1 MSTDQESHIYPVKQ
15 YIGARY
21 VPIFG
26 RKNETTIEWDNSKS
40 YEPLTIV
47 LYQGNSYTSKQYVPQ
62 GAEITDEK
70 YWALTG
76 NYNAQVE
83 QYRKEVA
90 SKIET
95 VAHDDTLKGA
105 GISSD
110 PLKTNLNHSTI
121 MSDTNNTVY
130 PTLMHKQDDTN
141 TILGIGLNA
150 GDGLVAYNTEDP
162 NIGSGIKLDP
172 NIHVSIENSENY
184 FNAMNINNTN
194 TAQTF
199 ATKVNRNALYVGNS
213 YTLGIGS
220 SNNKTGIYELTK
232 FIFGETNIVWGD
244 GIGFMP
250 YAGHTETFIT
260 KYQKFITENPEKSQK
275 LTDIVVVSAY
285 GDTRALIAKNNNGQY
300 AQELITALNNFISL
314 VHTNS
319 PKAMVHVVFAEG
331 TSQENKGG
339 VTVRKEFEL
348 DNIFAGTIAQLSYKN
363 IRYLGWPGWNI
374 THRANCFSGDGYHPN
389 DHGYDFLA
397 TSFIESFFGTF
408 QEFKDKT
415 NAISINL
422 NNSSQE
428 NALTTTLYVE
438 TCKNYSYYHFGTIHV
453 TKPLQITQN
462 TQLCTF
468 SNKICQP
475 PVPAN
480 YILDFPLLYSTNFTK
495 GAIDRFS
502 ISFDATGS
510 NLIINPVGKTTS
522 NEISIGDYVVSPYS
536 VTLTHNA

>member
-1 MSTDQESHIYPVKQ
+1 MTQEPIYPVKQ

-26 RKNETTIEWDNSKS
+26 RKNENTIEWDNSKP
-40 YEPLTIV
+40 YEPLSVVT
-47 LYQGNSYTSKQYVPQ
+47 YQGNSYTSKQYVPSNI
-62 GAEITDEK
+62 EITDET
-70 YWALTG
+70 YWAQTG

-95 VAHDDTLKGA
+95 VAHDDTLQGA
-105 GISSD
+105 GTSNE
-110 PLKTNLNHSTI
+110 PLKLNP
-121 MSDTNNTVY
+121 D
-130 PTLMHKQDDTN
+130 
-141 TILGIGLNA
+141 
-150 GDGLVAYNTEDP
+150 
-162 NIGSGIKLDP
+162 
-172 NIHVSIENSENY
+172 IHVSIENSVNY

-199 ATKVNRNALYVGNS
+199 AAKVNRNALYVGNS

-220 SNNKTGIYELTK
+220 SDNQTGIYKLTK
-232 FIFGETNIVWGD
+232 FIFSETDIVWGD
-244 GIGFMP
+244 GIGFTP
-250 YAGHTETFIT
+250 YAGHTETFLT
-260 KYQKFITENPEKSQK
+260 KYQNFITENPEKSQK

-285 GDTRALIAKNNNGQY
+285 GDTRALIAKNNNAQY
-300 AQELITALNNFISL
+300 QQELITALNNFILL
-314 VHTNS
+314 VHRNS
-319 PKAMVHVVFAEG
+319 PNAMVHVVFAEG

-348 DNIFAGTIAQLSYKN
+348 DSIFAGAIAVLSAKN

-389 DHGYDFLA
+389 DHGYAFLA
-397 TSFIESFFGTF
+397 TSFIEGFFGTF
-408 QEFKDKT
+408 QEFKDRT

-422 NNSSQE
+422 NDSSQE
-428 NALTTTLYVE
+428 QALTTTLYVE
-438 TCKNYSYYHFGTIHV
+438 TNKNYSYYRFGTIHV

-468 SNKICQP
+468 SDKICQP

-502 ISFDATGS
+502 ISFDDTGS
-510 NLIINPVGKTTS
+510 NLLINPVGKTTS
-522 NEISIGDYVVSPYS
+522 NEIPIGQYIVSPYS
-536 VTLTHNA
+536 VTLTHNT

>member
-1 MSTDQESHIYPVKQ
+1 MATNEEPHIYPVKQ
-15 YIGARY
+15 YVGARY

-26 RKNETTIEWDNSKS
+26 RKNETTIEWDNSKP
-40 YEPLTIV
+40 YEPLSIV
-47 LYQGNSYTSKQYVPQ
+47 LYQGNSYTSKQYVPK

-83 QYRKEVA
+83 QYRAEVASKIEQYRAEVA

-95 VAHDDTLKGA
+95 VAHDDTLQGA
-105 GISSD
+105 GTSNE
-110 PLKTNLNHSTI
+110 PLKLNP
-121 MSDTNNTVY
+121 D
-130 PTLMHKQDDTN
+130 
-141 TILGIGLNA
+141 
-150 GDGLVAYNTEDP
+150 
-162 NIGSGIKLDP
+162 
-172 NIHVSIENSENY
+172 IHVSIENSVNY

-194 TAQTF
+194 VAQTF
-199 ATKVNRNALYVGNS
+199 AAKVNRNALYVGNS

-232 FIFGETNIVWGD
+232 FIFSETNMVYGD
-244 GIGFMP
+244 GIGFTP
-250 YAGHTETFIT
+250 YAGHTETFLT
-260 KYQKFITENPEKSQK
+260 KYQNFITENPEKSQK
-275 LTDIVVVSAY
+275 LTDIVIVSAY
-285 GDTRALIAKNNNGQY
+285 GDTRALIAKNNNAQY

-319 PKAMVHVVFAEG
+319 PNAMVHVVFAEG

-374 THRANCFSGDGYHPN
+374 THRANCFSNDGYHPN
-389 DHGYDFLA
+389 DHGYNFLA
-397 TSFIESFFGTF
+397 TSFIEGFFGTF
-408 QEFKDKT
+408 QEFKDRT
-415 NAISINL
+415 NTIPINI

-428 NALTTTLYVE
+428 PALTTTLYVE
-438 TCKNYSYYHFGTIHV
+438 TNKNYSYYRFSTIHV
-453 TKPLQITQN
+453 TQPLQITQN

-468 SNKICQP
+468 SDKICQP

-502 ISFDATGS
+502 ISFDDTGS
-510 NLIINPVGKTTS
+510 NLLISPVGKPTS
-522 NEISIGDYVVSPYS
+522 NEIPIGQYVVSPYS
-536 VTLTHNA
+536 VTLTHNT